1 MLINSQFTKLHATGF
16 PLHTHF
22 SSWNFS
28 PSFFHFTLF
37 VSSSSPFPRSAIQF
51 LFFLTFPS
59 PAVFPNLIYN
69 FYTSVYTKCPY
80 FLFSSSSPIV
90 DIPLQTWPPFV
101 SPSPSFHFSQLRF
114 RPSTPSFHPPL
125 SLSTMTD
132 HLASARHFNGFITDY
147 GTMGNQEQWL
157 VD

>member
-1 MLINSQFTKLHATGF
+1 MLLVFLYIHIFHLGTSLPLSSILLFLF
-16 PLHTHF
+16 PLLPPSHALQFSFSFSLHF
-22 SSWNFS
+22 
-28 PSFFHFTLF
+28 HLQLF
-37 VSSSSPFPRSAIQF
+37 
-51 LFFLTFPS
+51 
-59 PAVFPNLIYN
+59 FPNLIYN

-90 DIPLQTWPPFV
+90 DIPLQTWPHLFPLYSFFFH

-114 RPSTPSFHPPL
+114 LPSTPSFHPPP